1 MAEAVRVGW
10 LGAGLI
16 ATFHSK
22 MLRASGVDA
31 VWAGVHD
38 PDGDRAAAFAERSG
52 ATACQTV
59 DEVLDSCDAVY
70 VCTWT
75 SAHLELVEAA
85 AACGLAVFCEK
96 PLGPDLPTAR
106 RLAEVVDQA
115 GIVNQVGLILR
126 RSPAFALAR
135 SLIGDAEAGRV
146 MSFVFRDD
154 QFIPIRGSYGSTWR
168 SDPVL
173 AGSGTLLEHSIHDVD
188 LIETLLGPVAEVSG
202 NQAHMHAIRGIE
214 DVVSSVLTLDSGAV
228 GSLTSIWHDI
238 DARPSLRRLE
248 VFCERRH
255 VVVEGDWYG
264 PVRWADTTGETH
276 VVEGEALLAAA
287 APRGITDRNPD
298 GEFVAAVAAGGPATP
313 SVSDA
318 LRAHAVVDAIYRS
331 CAGAS
336 RTRPDLGR

>member
-1 MAEAVRVGW
+1 MAETVRVGW

-22 MLRASGVDA
+22 MLWASAADA
-31 VWAGVHD
+31 VWMGVHD
-38 PDGDRAAAFAERSG
+38 PDVGRAAAFANQSG
-52 ATACQTV
+52 ATACETV
-59 DEVLDSCDAVY
+59 EQVLDSCDAVY
-70 VCTWT
+70 ICTWT
-75 SAHLELVEAA
+75 STHLELVEAA
-85 AACGLAVFCEK
+85 AARGLGVFCEK
-96 PLGPDLPTAR
+96 PLGPDLSTAR

-135 SLIGDAEAGRV
+135 SLIHDADAGRV

-168 SDPVL
+168 SDPAL

-188 LIETLLGPVAEVSG
+188 VIEMLLGPVSEVSG
-202 NQAHMHAIRGIE
+202 NQANVHGIDGIE
-214 DVVSSVLTLDSGAV
+214 DVVSSILTLDSGAV

-264 PVRWADTTGETH
+264 PVRWTDATGETQE
-276 VVEGEALLAAA
+276 VEGAALLEAAA
-287 APRGITDRNPD
+287 TRGITDRNPD
-298 GEFVAAVAAGGPATP
+298 GDFVAAVRAGRAATP

-318 LRAHAVVDAIYRS
+318 LRAHRVVDAIYRS
-331 CAGAS
+331 CASGA
-336 RTRPDLGR
+336 RTRPDLGH